1 MRKIIDKG
9 LELSL
14 IFLMAFLVVDVLWQ
28 VLSRYILV
36 SPSSVTDELAGY
48 LLIWVGLLGAAYVS
62 GKNEHLA
69 IDLLLQHIRP
79 SRRKLLRLF
88 IFLIVFLFA
97 VFVLIVGGTW
107 LVYTRF
113 HLGVTSASLEI
124 NLGYFFLLV
133 VGVPVAYSIGV
144 AGILTMLVN
153 IDSLPALTTYAM
165 RMASGLDS
173 FALLAIPFFILAGN
187 IMNSG
192 GIALRLIDFAKVL
205 VGRLPGGLAVVNV
218 VANMLFGA
226 ISGSAAAAASAIGS
240 IMTPEMK
247 KAGYDPNFSA
257 AVNISSATTG
267 MTIPPSNV
275 LIVYSLASGG
285 VSVSALFMAGYLPG
299 ILTGVA
305 IMIVAAMFA
314 ARKGYPVGVR
324 VPFSEATRVFFR
336 AIPSLM
342 LLVIVIGGIL
352 AGLFT
357 ATEAS
362 AIAVLYALI
371 LSFIYKELTWAKL
384 PQVLLRSAKT
394 TAIVLLLVA
403 TCTGLSWIMSYENIP
418 QTVSAALLSISDNPV
433 VILILINVI
442 LLIVGIFMDMT
453 PAVLIFTPIFLPI
466 ATGQLGM
473 DPVHFGIMMVLNLC
487 VGLCTPPVG
496 SVLFIGCSVAGTK
509 IDQVIRPLLPMFA
522 AMVIVLFL
530 VAFLPDLSL
539 LIPRLFGL

>member
-1 MRKIIDKG
+1 MDIIG
-9 LELSL
+9 
-14 IFLMAFLVVDVLWQ
+14 IVVLVV
-28 VLSRYILV
+28 S
-36 SPSSVTDELAGY
+36 
-48 LLIWVGLLGAAYVS
+48 
-62 GKNEHLA
+62 
-69 IDLLLQHIRP
+69 
-79 SRRKLLRLF
+79 F
-88 IFLIVFLFA
+88 FFL
-97 VFVLIVGGTW
+97 LIVG
-107 LVYTRF
+107 
-113 HLGVTSASLEI
+113 
-124 NLGYFFLLV
+124 
-133 VGVPVAYSIGV
+133 VPIAYSIGV
-144 AGILTMLVN
+144 AGVLTMLVH

-240 IMTPEMK
+240 IMTPEMRK
-247 KAGYDPNFSA
+247 SGYDPHFSA

-299 ILTGVA
+299 ILTGIA
-305 IMIVAAMFA
+305 IMIVAALFA
-314 ARKGYPVGVR
+314 AKAGYPVGER
-324 VPFSEATRVFFR
+324 VPFKEAIRYFFR
-336 AIPSLM
+336 AVPCLM

-352 AGLFT
+352 AGWFT

-362 AIAVLYALI
+362 AIAVLYALL
-371 LSFIYKELTWAKL
+371 LSFFYKELAWKDL
-384 PQVLLRSAKT
+384 PEVLLRSART

-418 QTVSAALLSISDNPV
+418 QTVSRLLLAISDNPV
-433 VILILINVI
+433 VILLLINVI
-442 LLIVGIFMDMT
+442 LLAVGIFMDMT

-466 ATGQLGM
+466 ATQQLGM

-496 SVLFIGCSVAGTK
+496 SVLFIGCSVAGVR
-509 IDQVIRPLLPMFA
+509 IDQVIRPLIPLFV
-522 AMVIVLFL
+522 AMVVVLL
-530 VAFLPDLSL
+530 MVAFLPDLSL

>member
-1 MRKIIDKG
+1 MDIIG
-9 LELSL
+9 
-14 IFLMAFLVVDVLWQ
+14 IVVLVV
-28 VLSRYILV
+28 S
-36 SPSSVTDELAGY
+36 
-48 LLIWVGLLGAAYVS
+48 
-62 GKNEHLA
+62 
-69 IDLLLQHIRP
+69 
-79 SRRKLLRLF
+79 F
-88 IFLIVFLFA
+88 
-97 VFVLIVGGTW
+97 
-107 LVYTRF
+107 
-113 HLGVTSASLEI
+113 
-124 NLGYFFLLV
+124 FFLLT
-133 VGVPVAYSIGV
+133 VGVPIAYSIGV
-144 AGILTMLVN
+144 AGVLTMLVH
-153 IDSLPALTTYAM
+153 IDSLPALTTYAL

-240 IMTPEMK
+240 IMTPEMR
-247 KAGYDPNFSA
+247 KAGYDPHFSA
-257 AVNISSATTG
+257 AGNISSATTG

-299 ILTGVA
+299 ILTGIA
-305 IMIVAAMFA
+305 LMIVAALFA
-314 ARKGYPVGVR
+314 AKAGYPVGER
-324 VPFSEATRVFFR
+324 VPFKEAIRCFFR
-336 AIPSLM
+336 AVPSLM

-352 AGLFT
+352 AGWFT

-362 AIAVLYALI
+362 AIAVLYALL
-371 LSFIYKELTWAKL
+371 LSFFYKELTWKEL
-384 PQVLLRSAKT
+384 PEVLLRSART

-418 QTVSAALLSISDNPV
+418 QTVSRLLLAISDNPV
-433 VILILINVI
+433 VILLLINVI
-442 LLIVGIFMDMT
+442 LLAVGIFMDMT

-466 ATGQLGM
+466 ATQQLGM

-496 SVLFIGCSVAGTK
+496 SVLFIGCSVAGVR
-509 IDQVIRPLLPMFA
+509 IDQVIRPLVPLFV
-522 AMVIVLFL
+522 AMVVVLL
-530 VAFLPDLSL
+530 MVAFLPDLSL